1 MSENTT
7 EIPEAAIEQL
17 ATRMYESSAIRPGWS
32 KLSSDA
38 LDAWRR
44 EARDALLVVAPILTA
59 PGEGEKRVEGPE
71 VRYGACGVPG
81 CTECKPEFVEAPG
94 GAASTSTPEE
104 DCGCNAPVLDNGA
117 CSGCGAQIQPSLDD
131 IPLPGPGSRHAYA
144 APEQPEEPTCERCGG
159 SREICRECGT
169 AIAACICDADRRYR
183 PTEPCPDCST
193 QESGGEEE
201 WPPSVWLARDGKPG
215 MWIATGEAGE
225 DDPEETRLYVPAERD
240 SRLTKE
246 SVREKLKPVASRLE
260 SIRDLDEELSDGS
273 LGSIARDALDELD
286 AAFGDDR

>member
-59 PGEGEKRVEGPE
+59 PGGEGEKRVEGPE

-144 APEQPEEPTCERCGG
+144 APEQPEEPTCGG
-159 SREICRECGT
+159 SGCPHCEAENRSLCRMKRCEW
-169 AIAACICDADRRYR
+169 R
-183 PTEPCPDCST
+183 PDCST
-193 QESGGEEE
+193 QDAGGEEE